1 MKPIVEYLDYRVYMR
16 EFYEERKRTSAFTW
30 REFSKLSGFSSSGYL
45 KLVCDGKTRLRGAGA
60 ESVAKAMELSG
71 FQKDYFC
78 RMVEF
83 CDAKNSEEKQAAYG
97 EMCRLADANK
107 VRILGGEAYSY
118 FSSWINPTLREL
130 APIMPGAKPLEMA
143 RMLCPSVPAAD
154 VRYSLDQMVQM
165 GLLRRIESDGRV
177 TYEQADVGINPVSSP
192 DQKAAVNVA
201 MRNMQKQFAK
211 LAADSVDDVDVSERS
226 LSGMTVGIDR
236 AAYERIEKEI
246 AAFRKRIENIVSEV
260 KEYDRVYRMNLHL
273 FPLSR
278 KLEEENENG

>member
-30 REFSKLSGFSSSGYL
+30 REFSKLSGFASSGYL
-45 KLVCDGKTRLRGAGA
+45 KLVCDGKTRLRKAGA
-60 ESVAKAMELSG
+60 ESVAKAMGLSG
-71 FQKDYFC
+71 FQVEYFC
-78 RMVEF
+78 CMVEF
-83 CDAKNSEEKQAAYG
+83 CDAQTNEEKQAAYG

-165 GLLRRIESDGRV
+165 GLLRRIESEGRV
-177 TYEQADVGINPVSSP
+177 TYEQADVGINPV
-192 DQKAAVNVA
+192 DNADHKAAINVA
-201 MRNMQKQFAK
+201 VRSMQKQFAR
-211 LAADSVDDVDVSERS
+211 LAADALDEFDGSERN
-226 LSGMTVGIDR
+226 LSGITMGLDR
-236 AAYERIEKEI
+236 VAYERVAKEMTK
-246 AAFRKRIENIVSEV
+246 FRKKIESIVSEV
-260 KEYDRVYRMNLHL
+260 KDYDRVYRINLQM
-273 FPLSR
+273 FPLTR
-278 KLEEENENG
+278 KLEEKDEK

>member
-1 MKPIVEYLDYRVYMR
+1 MKPIVEYLDYRVYMQ

-30 REFSKLSGFSSSGYL
+30 REFSKLSGFASSGYL

-60 ESVAKAMELSG
+60 ESVAKAMGLTG
-71 FQKDYFC
+71 FQQDYFC

-83 CDAKNSEEKQAAYG
+83 CDAQTNEEKQAAYG

-143 RMLCPSVPAAD
+143 RVLCPSVPAAD

-165 GLLRRIESDGRV
+165 GLLKKIESAGEV
-177 TYEQADVGINPVSSP
+177 SYVQTDVGINPV
-192 DQKAAVNVA
+192 DNQDHKAALNVA
-201 MRNMQKQFAK
+201 VRSMQKQFAR
-211 LAADSVDDVDVSERS
+211 LAADSLDEFDGSERN
-226 LSGMTVGIDR
+226 LSGITMGLDR
-236 AAYERIEKEI
+236 AAYERVAKEMAEFRRKIES
-246 AAFRKRIENIVSEV
+246 IVSEV
-260 KEYDRVYRMNLHL
+260 KDYDRVYRINLQM
-273 FPLSR
+273 FPLTR
-278 KLEEENENG
+278 KLEENNEK